1 MTIGEQ
7 IYKCRKEA
15 RMTLEQLGQAIGV
28 SKQTVQR
35 YESGVIS
42 NIPADKIEAMAKALG
57 VLPATLMGWAEADDF
72 FTPIS
77 RRKLPV
83 LGSIACGEPVY
94 AEQEHEC
101 YMYDGGAFDADF
113 CLIAKGDSMIG
124 ARIHPGDAVFIRRQD
139 SAENGQIAAVIID
152 GEATL
157 KRVYYYPAQQKLI
170 LCPENPKYA
179 PLLYTGSE
187 LEQVRIV
194 GIAVAFQSRIK

>member
-15 RMTLEQLGQAIGV
+15 HMTLEQLGRAIGV

-35 YESGVIS
+35 YESGVIA
-42 NIPADKIEAMAKALG
+42 NIPAEKIEAMAKAMG
-57 VLPATLMGWAEADDF
+57 VTPAVLMGWADDF

-101 YMYDGGAFDADF
+101 YMYDGGTFDADF

-179 PLLYTGSE
+179 PLVYMGSE

>member
-15 RMTLEQLGQAIGV
+15 RMTLEQLGRAIGV

-35 YESGVIS
+35 YESGVIA
-42 NIPADKIEAMAKALG
+42 NIPAEKIEAMAKAMG
-57 VLPATLMGWAEADDF
+57 VTPAVLMGWADDF

-152 GEATL
+152 GDATL

-179 PLLYTGSE
+179 PLVYMGSE
-187 LEQVRIV
+187 LEQVHIV

>member
-1 MTIGEQ
+1 LTIGEQ

-15 RMTLEQLGQAIGV
+15 RMTLEELGQAIGV
-28 SKQTVQR
+28 SKHTVQR

-42 NIPADKIEAMAKALG
+42 NIPADKIEAMAKALR
-57 VLPATLMGWAEADDF
+57 VTPATLMGWGEADRF
-72 FTPIS
+72 FSPIS

-101 YMYDGGAFDADF
+101 YVYDGGADDADF

-124 ARIHPGDAVFIRRQD
+124 ARIHPGDAVFIRRQE

-157 KRVYYYPAQQKLI
+157 KRIYYYPEQQKLI
-170 LCPENPKYA
+170 LCPENAKYA
-179 PLLYTGSE
+179 PLVYMGSE

-194 GIAVAFQSRIK
+194 GVAVAFQSRIK

>member
-124 ARIHPGDAVFIRRQD
+124 ARIYPGDAVFIRRQD

-157 KRVYYYPAQQKLI
+157 KRIYYYPEQQKLI

-179 PLLYTGSE
+179 PLVYMGSE